1 MFGSDHFY
9 AFPMIITRKYMTVE
23 NQYLSSFVSS
33 FMFNAY
39 NLGEDKMEQQTP
51 FRPKTGMSGRVKA
64 KMRHCFRGLTD
75 TDS

>member
-1 MFGSDHFY
+1 
-9 AFPMIITRKYMTVE
+9 
-23 NQYLSSFVSS
+23 
-33 FMFNAY
+33 MFNAY

-51 FRPKTGMSGRVKA
+51 FCPKTGMNGGAKA

>member
-1 MFGSDHFY
+1 
-9 AFPMIITRKYMTVE
+9 MTVE

-39 NLGEDKMEQQTP
+39 NLGEDRMEQHTP
-51 FRPKTGMSGRVKA
+51 FCPKTGMSGQAKA